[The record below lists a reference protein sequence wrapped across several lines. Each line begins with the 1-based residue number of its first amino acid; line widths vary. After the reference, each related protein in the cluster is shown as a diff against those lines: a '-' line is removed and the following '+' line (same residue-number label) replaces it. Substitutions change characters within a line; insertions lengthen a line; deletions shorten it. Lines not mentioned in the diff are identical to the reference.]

1 MMNTTNLKNPNF
13 TDLVGRFEINL
24 VLLAADEHGIGTP
37 APAGQ
42 GNLHGIE
49 SGHSSC
55 R

>member
-24 VLLAADEHGIGTP
+24 VLLAADEHSISTP
-37 APAGQ
+37 APAVQ
-42 GNLHGIE
+42 RKLHGVE
-49 SGHSSC
+49 SGPSSC